1 MVKQTGDPEVK
12 ILKHIYVNQAVI
24 HSGQR
29 CFVASANEFNNATQ
43 MFDEVPVFDEEKQ
56 EYSKTEWQYTIAAI
70 MKAQK
75 KKNNKAKDEEQA
87 DVANEKDEEAIKA
100 ETEKKAA
107 TKAAIAKFLQ
117 YYAKSLKDRFP
128 IYSDYGVKLLENLD
142 SEKCLELELEKLQ
155 MIVKEV
161 MKIATVKERTD
172 ALKLYVGQVSA
183 GRIVGKFDLEKD
195 EFIYP
200 SITGF
205 WEKKEKL

>member
-1 MVKQTGDPEVK
+1 
-12 ILKHIYVNQAVI
+12 
-24 HSGQR
+24 
-29 CFVASANEFNNATQ
+29 
-43 MFDEVPVFDEEKQ
+43 
-56 EYSKTEWQYTIAAI
+56 
-70 MKAQK
+70 
-75 KKNNKAKDEEQA
+75 
-87 DVANEKDEEAIKA
+87 
-100 ETEKKAA
+100 
-107 TKAAIAKFLQ
+107 
-117 YYAKSLKDRFP
+117 
-128 IYSDYGVKLLENLD
+128 
-142 SEKCLELELEKLQ
+142 